1 MPVKCRAYFKNTRAR
16 TKSYAATRIY
26 FTNRQSFVRTIAH
39 MKIPEPPLLS
49 PSEIASMVYDSG
61 HIRDRG
67 TATRLEQRI
76 AAYGTSKGIE
86 GQTQG
91 LVKAAR
97 AAYRAL
103 AGIKGANNRAAAA
116 RIVRAIESLLP
127 TDEKFKQGYAEGWTD
142 CAEDKPN
149 KFKRDDGGPR
159 SR

>member
-1 MPVKCRAYFKNTRAR
+1 
-16 TKSYAATRIY
+16 
-26 FTNRQSFVRTIAH
+26 
-39 MKIPEPPLLS
+39 MKIPEPLLS

-67 TATRLEQRI
+67 SATRLEQRI
-76 AAYGTSKGIE
+76 VAYGATKGTE

-97 AAYRAL
+97 AAHSAL

-116 RIVRAIESLLP
+116 RILRAIESLLP
-127 TDEKFKQGYAEGWTD
+127 DDAKFKEGYAVGYND
-142 CAEDKPN
+142 CAEDMLKKN
-149 KFKRDDGGPR
+149 KRDESRPR